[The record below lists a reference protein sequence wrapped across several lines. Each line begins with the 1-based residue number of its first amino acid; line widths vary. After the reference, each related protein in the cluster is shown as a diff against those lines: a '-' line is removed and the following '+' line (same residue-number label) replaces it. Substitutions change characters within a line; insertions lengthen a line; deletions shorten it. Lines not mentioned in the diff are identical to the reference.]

1 MEQQRLQV
9 HRLAVLGEDVTG
21 RVEELDKEIK
31 LRQEELLKPGNS
43 EKQIE
48 KIGDAITYLRES
60 RQEILTEVAM
70 KKDTQDRVE
79 DMLRFLEEQIL
90 AVTEYSETLTRRLI
104 EKITVYDEKMVVEFR
119 SGLQVE
125 VDA

>member
-1 MEQQRLQV
+1 MLQF
-9 HRLAVLGEDVTG
+9 
-21 RVEELDKEIK
+21 LDD
-31 LRQEELLKPGNS
+31 
-43 EKQIE
+43 QIC
-48 KIGDAITYLRES
+48 
-60 RQEILTEVAM
+60 
-70 KKDTQDRVE
+70 
-79 DMLRFLEEQIL
+79 

>member
-1 MEQQRLQV
+1 
-9 HRLAVLGEDVTG
+9 
-21 RVEELDKEIK
+21 
-31 LRQEELLKPGNS
+31 
-43 EKQIE
+43 
-48 KIGDAITYLRES
+48 
-60 RQEILTEVAM
+60 M

-79 DMLRFLEEQIL
+79 DMLRFLEEQIC